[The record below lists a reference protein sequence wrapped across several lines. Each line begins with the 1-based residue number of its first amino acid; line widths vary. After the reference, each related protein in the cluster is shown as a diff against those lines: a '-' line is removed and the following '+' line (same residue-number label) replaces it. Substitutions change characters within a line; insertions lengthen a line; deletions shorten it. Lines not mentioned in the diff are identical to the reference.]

1 MRKIPPLAAVRVFEA
16 AARHGNFTHAASEL
30 GMTQAAVSYQMKL
43 LEERLGTKLF
53 LRQKGRLSLSEIGN
67 RIAPLVSGGFDT
79 LEQAFRLASA
89 EDSQTLTIS
98 TTQSFAA
105 HWLAPR
111 IGSFQMLAPQLA
123 VRLRSDDHYVDFA
136 AEDVDVVI
144 RVGSGDWP
152 GLRVHF
158 LQDVVIQPFAS
169 PDFVAREGGIE
180 TPDDLIELSRLSP
193 NDWWWAFWFSSLGAD
208 YAAASAVSQPGI
220 RLDSQAMEASAAMAG
235 HGIAILNR
243 EMWYGEIQLG
253 RLVPVGP
260 SVVAKHGY
268 WLAYPEYHRHSA
280 KIRTFQ
286 KWLGSETA
294 LHAAN
299 LPSAVLG

>member
-193 NDWWWAFWFSSLGAD
+193 NE
-208 YAAASAVSQPGI
+208 
-220 RLDSQAMEASAAMAG
+220 AMEASAAMAG